1 MNWNEFNSETTLEL
15 SLLKRIEHQLQIS
28 IKSRGLAKLLLSGGS
43 TPMNLYRK
51 FKSFS
56 LDWEKVEIG
65 LVDERWVENESKDSN
80 YMNIKAAL
88 GDEIIAKSSF
98 TPMVYDLE
106 SEDVNLRLCRNS
118 NMAFLDE
125 KSIVL
130 LGMGTDGHTASLF
143 PNTSSTEMALS
154 AIQPDIQTNEAPS
167 KPTKRITHNL
177 KSLLNTHKLLLYVK
191 GEKKKQ
197 VINNARENLLPIS
210 YCINSHSAD
219 LEIFWSP

>member
-15 SLLKRIEHQLQIS
+15 SLLKRIEHQLQIA
-28 IKSRGLAKLLLSGGS
+28 IKSRGFAKLLLSGGS

-51 FKSFS
+51 FNSFS
-56 LDWEKVEIG
+56 IDWQKVEIG

-80 YMNIKAAL
+80 YKNIKTAL
-88 GDEIIAKSSF
+88 GDEIIAEGSF

-106 SEDVNLRLCRNS
+106 SEDLNLHLCRKKNNS
-118 NMAFLDE
+118 FLGE
-125 KSIVL
+125 KTIVL

-154 AIQPDIQTNEAPS
+154 AIQPDILTNEAPS
-167 KPTKRITHNL
+167 KPKKRITHNL
-177 KSLLNTHKLLLYVK
+177 KSLLNTQKLLLYIK
-191 GEKKKQ
+191 GKKKKE
-197 VINNARENLLPIS
+197 VINNAKENLLPIS